1 MKKEDKELTRYER
14 RILGL
19 AIITSFAILQAVLLA
34 VIALVAVFLLSGGV

>member
-1 MKKEDKELTRYER
+1 MKGEDKEVIRYER

-34 VIALVAVFLLSGGV
+34 VIALVAVFLLSAGL